1 VTTAFVRR
9 LGTAAVVA
17 AISVSGVFAFST
29 PPDAVAAQ
37 LQPDACKVLTPK
49 EAKRLFGKAPR
60 REAKIRSVQG
70 SECIYAAEKDAKR
83 IVRLALGEF
92 ASKDEA
98 SNAYTR
104 ARAKAQ
110 FDGLKVENVRGVGQR
125 AHWLP
130 QTNNFE
136 RTVLGENVEFGELT
150 VLEGRRVYSVVL
162 APPSKS
168 KVRDAMRRVI
178 AN

>member
-1 VTTAFVRR
+1 LTTACARR
-9 LGTAAVVA
+9 LGTAAVAGLAGLV
-17 AISVSGVFAFST
+17 AFST
-29 PPDAVAAQ
+29 PPAAVAAQ

-49 EAKRLFGKAPR
+49 EAKRVLGKAPR
-60 REAKIRSVQG
+60 REAKIRGVQG

-92 ASKDEA
+92 PSKDEA
-98 SNAYTR
+98 SKAYTR

-136 RTVLGENVEFGELT
+136 RTVVGEQVEFGELT
-150 VLEGRRVYSVVL
+150 VLEGRRVYSVSI

-168 KVRDAMRRVI
+168 KARNAMKSVI
-178 AN
+178 PD

>member
-1 VTTAFVRR
+1 
-9 LGTAAVVA
+9 
-17 AISVSGVFAFST
+17 VSGIVAFSA
-29 PPDAVAAQ
+29 PPAAVAAQ

-49 EAKRLFGKAPR
+49 EAKRVLGKAPR
-60 REAKIRSVQG
+60 REAKIRGIQG

-92 ASKDEA
+92 PSKDEA

-110 FDGLKVENVRGVGQR
+110 LDGLKVENVRGVGQR

-136 RTVLGENVEFGELT
+136 RTVVGEQVAFGELT
-150 VLEGRRVYSVVL
+150 VLDGRHVYSVFL

-168 KVRDAMRRVI
+168 KARDAMKRVI
-178 AN
+178 AD